1 MSRKNHKMI
10 DGRLLRTDKKMCH
23 LKGRQVE
30 KISAWLKSEFFKIAD
45 EKQRKPTKSEIDK
58 ITEKVYEKIEEAQI
72 WIPYYEVRRYMS
84 SRQTRFWNQ
93 WLKQKNEHDSE

>member
-23 LKGRQVE
+23 LKGRQIE

-45 EKQRKPTKSEIDK
+45 EKQRKPTKSEIDR
-58 ITEKVYEKIEEAQI
+58 ITEKVYEKIAEKIQE
-72 WIPYYEVRRYMS
+72 M
-84 SRQTRFWNQ
+84 
-93 WLKQKNEHDSE
+93 KNNDINVQEFERIKKKILAYLEMLI

>member
-1 MSRKNHKMI
+1 MI

-23 LKGRQVE
+23 LKE

-45 EKQRKPTKSEIDK
+45 EKQRKPTKSEIDR

-84 SRQTRFWNQ
+84 SKQTRFWNQ
-93 WLKQKNEHDSE
+93 WLKQNQNKEHSGE

>member
-1 MSRKNHKMI
+1 MI
-10 DGRLLRTDKKMCH
+10 DGRLLRTDKKMFH
-23 LKGRQVE
+23 LKGRQTE
-30 KISAWLKSEFFKIAD
+30 KISKWLKSEFFRIAD
-45 EKQRKPTKSEIDK
+45 EKQRKPTKSEIDR

>member
-1 MSRKNHKMI
+1 MGKEDR
-10 DGRLLRTDKKMCH
+10 R
-23 LKGRQVE
+23 
-30 KISAWLKSEFFKIAD
+30 
-45 EKQRKPTKSEIDK
+45 

-84 SRQTRFWNQ
+84 SKQTRFWNQ